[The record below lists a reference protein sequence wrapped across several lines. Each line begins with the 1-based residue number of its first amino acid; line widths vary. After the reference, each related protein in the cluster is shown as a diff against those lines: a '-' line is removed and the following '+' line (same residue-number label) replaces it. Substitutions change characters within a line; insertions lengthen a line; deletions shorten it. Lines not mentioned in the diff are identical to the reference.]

1 MSASA
6 LSCPTAYGAPW
17 TSTGPDPPV
26 PYGRLSALQRC
37 LLSRMSMRKSRCQEG
52 GGALTAPLQSRAGKR
67 GQGCQEWKPTLRR
80 RGLRSAPSHAVT
92 ESLRVPYRRC
102 VARGPGRCDH
112 GSPGGGLCSKAFL
125 KLLLTHA
132 VGFHSLAAPLPYSL
146 ARPSQR
152 SVHLADLR
160 MAIRQLR
167 RRQCPPYTGVEAGA
181 TVYLLF
187 SSTAPGSYRWP
198 PLHTRLA
205 RPSCCAEPVGAKR
218 ARPPPPPG
226 MAAAPKPGMIAEI
239 GGSPTVKNLA

>member
-1 MSASA
+1 LSRVEANTSSARPSLRPFA
-6 LSCPTAYGAPW
+6 RRYRIFTCPLPQVRC
-17 TSTGPDPPV
+17 TGPWAMRPWFPRRRALFQSI
-26 PYGRLSALQRC
+26 PEAASYARRRLSLAGRATA
-37 LLSRMSMRKSRCQEG
+37 SRH
-52 GGALTAPLQSRAGKR
+52 P
-67 GQGCQEWKPTLRR
+67 
-80 RGLRSAPSHAVT
+80 
-92 ESLRVPYRRC
+92 
-102 VARGPGRCDH
+102 
-112 GSPGGGLCSKAFL
+112 
-125 KLLLTHA
+125 
-132 VGFHSLAAPLPYSL
+132 

-239 GGSPTVKNLA
+239 GGSPAVKNLALGCAFGSCPVVQSVQENAGCSLFPPPGAARLFSCPRPVRCHKAPPSVLALPANNTPP

>member
-1 MSASA
+1 LSRVEANTSSARPSLRPFA
-6 LSCPTAYGAPW
+6 RRYRIFTCPLPQVRC
-17 TSTGPDPPV
+17 TGPWAMRPWFPRRRALFQSI
-26 PYGRLSALQRC
+26 PEAASYARRRLSLAGRATA
-37 LLSRMSMRKSRCQEG
+37 SRH
-52 GGALTAPLQSRAGKR
+52 P
-67 GQGCQEWKPTLRR
+67 
-80 RGLRSAPSHAVT
+80 
-92 ESLRVPYRRC
+92 
-102 VARGPGRCDH
+102 
-112 GSPGGGLCSKAFL
+112 
-125 KLLLTHA
+125 
-132 VGFHSLAAPLPYSL
+132 

-167 RRQCPPYTGVEAGA
+167 RRQCPPYTGVEAGATVVEAGA

-239 GGSPTVKNLA
+239 GGSPTVKNLALRYAFGSCPVVQSDQENAGCSLSSPSWSSPAFLLPAVWVRCHKVPPSVLALPANNTPP